1 MSSLEDTQAL
11 EQAAQKGHAVSVP
24 GVLQDPSGP
33 SPGRPCL
40 MLALLWPGSWTT
52 DLLWSLQAQMP
63 CHYCV
68 ANSGSVQK
76 VILAVVK
83 SSSLVPF
90 FIRMYMRFFCL
101 LFLFLF
107 IFCFYF

>member
-1 MSSLEDTQAL
+1 MSSLEDAQAL

-40 MLALLWPGSWTT
+40 VLALLWAGSWTR
-52 DLLWSLQAQMP
+52 DLLWYLQAQLP
-63 CHYCV
+63 CHHCV

-90 FIRMYMRFFCL
+90 FIRMYMRFFYL
-101 LFLFLF
+101 LFLF
-107 IFCFYF
+107 IFYFYF